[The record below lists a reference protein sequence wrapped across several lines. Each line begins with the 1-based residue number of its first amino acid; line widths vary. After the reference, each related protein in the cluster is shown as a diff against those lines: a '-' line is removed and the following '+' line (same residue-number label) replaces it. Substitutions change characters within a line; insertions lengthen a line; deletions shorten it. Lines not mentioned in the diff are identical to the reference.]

1 MVAAV
6 PAAATTSSAAS
17 RNPPRSRKNASPLP
31 RRDDLQ
37 NPRRS
42 PLIPSEKS
50 NAAAGATQPRTKEI
64 SSRYLSS
71 CGSSTSSSSSTT
83 LSSSSGSS
91 SSRRFPSPMA
101 APRPSTPPVLRQ
113 SAAQKRSHS
122 VDRARPST
130 HRADPRPTPAEPS
143 PAARDL
149 CLTTRSLSV
158 SFQCESFFYQTS
170 RAKAASPSPAR
181 KSTPERRRACAALA
195 SPLKVGDHLD
205 NSKPFEN
212 HHRWPSS
219 TIQPSNPLMRISNFS
234 SEKKEPIL
242 ATVRFQQSMM
252 FDDSTRRASFDGC
265 DLSASSDTD
274 SVSSGSN
281 SGAPE
286 FSMRPRAKVTSRGI
300 SVPARFWQEPNSRLH
315 RYPEIC
321 SPLSSPDSRSV
332 VQSKLGVMKKSS
344 MNSPLSSP
352 RSVSSPLRGPV
363 RPSSPNKLSASP
375 SRGMAS
381 PLRTRSN
388 VSMSSSLV
396 CQPGN
401 APSIIGFAAE
411 VRRARKGE
419 NRIEEAHMLR
429 LLDNRHLQW
438 RCVNA
443 RFDAALLLRKLTV
456 EMAYL
461 EEWSLMEKDHLS
473 SLSEAIKALKGST
486 LRLPIVGGVKVD
498 GMSNLVSEI
507 TKVAAQE
514 RALVDR
520 SRVVTEPSVFIGG
533 VAGRRRFSSLPPPH
547 PLRRVEHAA
556 AWARRTKRTLSSRRV
571 VAVVALDGEIWE
583 RVGDRAAVEDT
594 FERGLIEVPV
604 AVSSRP
610 TATFT
615 GLMVH
620 PYDSPCGQCV
630 RELGNEMVAS
640 AWSWAESKHWRHGR
654 NTQDSLRPLRRI
666 LQVLRLI
673 SFSSD
678 DLSVTA
684 ALILLKG

>member
-6 PAAATTSSAAS
+6 PAAATTSPAAS
-17 RNPPRSRKNASPLP
+17 RNPPRSHKNTSPLP

-50 NAAAGATQPRTKEI
+50 NAAACARQPRTNEI
-64 SSRYLSS
+64 SSRYLSY
-71 CGSSTSSSSSTT
+71 CGSSSSSSSTSYST
-83 LSSSSGSS
+83 ATTFSSSSGSS
-91 SSRRFPSPMA
+91 SSRRFSSPMA
-101 APRPSTPPVLRQ
+101 ARRSSTPPVLPQ

-130 HRADPRPTPAEPS
+130 PCADPRPTPAEPS
-143 PAARDL
+143 PAARAL

-181 KSTPERRRACAALA
+181 KSTPERRRASASFA

-219 TIQPSNPLMRISNFS
+219 TAQPSNPLMRISNCS
-234 SEKKEPIL
+234 AEKKEPIL
-242 ATVRFQQSMM
+242 ATVRFQQSMV
-252 FDDSTRRASFDGC
+252 FDDSARRASFDGC

-300 SVPARFWQEPNSRLH
+300 SVPARFWYETNSRLH
-315 RYPEIC
+315 RYPETC

-332 VQSKLGVMKKSS
+332 VQSKLGVIKLS
-344 MNSPLSSP
+344 MDSPLSSP
-352 RSVSSPLRGPV
+352 RSVSSPLRRPM

-375 SRGMAS
+375 SRGMAG

-388 VSMSSSLV
+388 ASKSSSLV

-401 APSIIGFAAE
+401 APSIISFAAE

-456 EMAYL
+456 EMGYL
-461 EEWSLMEKDHLS
+461 EEWSLMEKGHLS
-473 SLSEAIKALKGST
+473 SLSEAIKALKAST
-486 LRLPIVGGVKVD
+486 LRLPIVGGAKADLLGVKDAISSALDIMQTMGSSICSLLSKVE
-498 GMSNLVSEI
+498 GMCNLVSEI

-520 SRVVTEPSVFIGG
+520 SRGLLS
-533 VAGRRRFSSLPPPH
+533 
-547 PLRRVEHAA
+547 
-556 AWARRTKRTLSSRRV
+556 TL
-571 VAVVALDGEIWE
+571 
-583 RVGDRAAVEDT
+583 
-594 FERGLIEVPV
+594 
-604 AVSSRP
+604 
-610 TATFT
+610 
-615 GLMVH
+615 
-620 PYDSPCGQCV
+620 
-630 RELGNEMVAS
+630 
-640 AWSWAESKHWRHGR
+640 
-654 NTQDSLRPLRRI
+654 
-666 LQVLRLI
+666 
-673 SFSSD
+673 
-678 DLSVTA
+678 A
-684 ALILLKG
+684 ALSIKQCSLQGQLIQMKRRESLI

>member
-219 TIQPSNPLMRISNFS
+219 TTHPSNPLMRISNFS

-332 VQSKLGVMKKSS
+332 VQSKLGVMKKLS

-456 EMAYL
+456 EVL
-461 EEWSLMEKDHLS
+461 FDVNIFSKL
-473 SLSEAIKALKGST
+473 
-486 LRLPIVGGVKVD
+486 VD

-520 SRVVTEPSVFIGG
+520 SRGLLSTVAALSVIVTDPSVFIGG

-620 PYDSPCGQCV
+620 PYDS
-630 RELGNEMVAS
+630 
-640 AWSWAESKHWRHGR
+640 
-654 NTQDSLRPLRRI
+654 
-666 LQVLRLI
+666 
-673 SFSSD
+673 
-678 DLSVTA
+678 
-684 ALILLKG
+684 

>member
-6 PAAATTSSAAS
+6 PAAATTSPAAS
-17 RNPPRSRKNASPLP
+17 RNPPRSHKNTSPLP

-50 NAAAGATQPRTKEI
+50 NAAAGARQPRTKEI
-64 SSRYLSS
+64 GSRYLSS
-71 CGSSTSSSSSTT
+71 CGSSSSSSSTSYST
-83 LSSSSGSS
+83 ATTFSSSSGSS

-101 APRPSTPPVLRQ
+101 APRSSTPPVLPQ

-130 HRADPRPTPAEPS
+130 PRADPRPAPAEPS
-143 PAARDL
+143 PAARAL

-170 RAKAASPSPAR
+170 RAKAASRSPAR
-181 KSTPERRRACAALA
+181 KSTPERRRASASFA

-219 TIQPSNPLMRISNFS
+219 TAQPSNPLMRISNCS
-234 SEKKEPIL
+234 AEKKEPIL

-252 FDDSTRRASFDGC
+252 FDDSARRASFDGC

-300 SVPARFWQEPNSRLH
+300 SVPARFWQETNSRLH
-315 RYPEIC
+315 RYPETC

-332 VQSKLGVMKKSS
+332 VQSKLGVIKKLS
-344 MNSPLSSP
+344 MDSPLSSP

-401 APSIIGFAAE
+401 APSIISFAAE

-419 NRIEEAHMLR
+419 NRIDEAHMLR

-456 EMAYL
+456 EKNLTDAWVTTKELRDSITNKRIKLQTLKQDLKLISILKEQMAYL

-473 SLSEAIKALKGST
+473 SLSEAIKALKAST
-486 LRLPIVGGVKVD
+486 LRLPIVGGAKADLLEVKDAISSALDIMQAMGSSICSLLSKVE
-498 GMSNLVSEI
+498 GMSNLISEI

-520 SRVVTEPSVFIGG
+520 SRG
-533 VAGRRRFSSLPPPH
+533 L
-547 PLRRVEHAA
+547 
-556 AWARRTKRTLSSRRV
+556 LSTV
-571 VAVVALDGEIWE
+571 
-583 RVGDRAAVEDT
+583 
-594 FERGLIEVPV
+594 
-604 AVSSRP
+604 
-610 TATFT
+610 
-615 GLMVH
+615 
-620 PYDSPCGQCV
+620 
-630 RELGNEMVAS
+630 
-640 AWSWAESKHWRHGR
+640 
-654 NTQDSLRPLRRI
+654 
-666 LQVLRLI
+666 
-673 SFSSD
+673 
-678 DLSVTA
+678 A
-684 ALILLKG
+684 ALSIKQCSLQGQLIQLKRRASLI